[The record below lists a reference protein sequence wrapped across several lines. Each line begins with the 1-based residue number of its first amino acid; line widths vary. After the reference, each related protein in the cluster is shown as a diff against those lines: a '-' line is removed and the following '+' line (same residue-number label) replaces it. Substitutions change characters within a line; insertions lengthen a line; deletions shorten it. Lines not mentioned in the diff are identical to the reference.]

1 MHTLEGMSV
10 AVQGLASLR
19 GMGKACP
26 GVVPD
31 ETGPRSEALAG
42 GTEWEAGYMS
52 GFMLP
57 CKPLQV
63 VVFAGGGLSSSWSN
77 HDGNTRG
84 RGREKERDDKES
96 MEELR
101 EAVGSLHRV
110 FGAHCDGQVAIS
122 VIVRPGFG
130 GKERSE
136 AGAWDLVELLTA
148 SQDMPDSSPSL
159 SLEAAVAEACRHAK
173 GDDFVVM
180 GSRTRAVGE
189 GALRDLIS
197 AARDHPSGRA
207 GARSGEMRPFD
218 ALGVYRANGCK
229 NTGLGPAVVG
239 DAGGSGFLR
248 VGDHAD
254 VVVIGAGEWHATS
267 PRCCCDWCR

>member
-1 MHTLEGMSV
+1 MHTLDGMSV

-19 GMGKACP
+19 SMGKACP

-52 GFMLP
+52 GFLLP

-63 VVFAGGGLSSSWSN
+63 VVIAGGGLSSARN
-77 HDGNTRG
+77 NDGNKHG
-84 RGREKERDDKES
+84 RGREKERGGDKES

-101 EAVGSLHRV
+101 GVVGSLHRV
-110 FGAHCDGQVAIS
+110 FGAHCEGQVGIS

-130 GKERSE
+130 EEEASE
-136 AGAWDLVELLTA
+136 AEAWDLVELRR
-148 SQDMPDSSPSL
+148 SPHDMWDSSL
-159 SLEAAVAEACRHAK
+159 SLSHEATVAEACRHAK

-180 GSRTRAVGE
+180 GSRTRALGE
-189 GALRDLIS
+189 DALRDLI
-197 AARDHPSGRA
+197 AVARDHPSGRA
-207 GARSGEMRPFD
+207 GARSGDMRPFD
-218 ALGVYRANGCK
+218 ALGVSRANGCK
-229 NTGLGPAVVG
+229 NTGLGLAVVV
-239 DAGGSGFLR
+239 DAGGSRFLR

-254 VVVIGAGEWHATS
+254 VVVIGAG
-267 PRCCCDWCR
+267 D